1 MLSMGRLAQASGV
14 NVETVRY
21 YERIGLMPEPSRTAG
36 GHRTYDEGHRRRLS
50 FIRRARELGF
60 TLEQVRE
67 LLRLA
72 DQEAQPCGAVVRIA
86 GAHLDEVRRKIAD
99 LTRLEAIL
107 AGAVARCETTASG
120 PDCAVL
126 EMLSDGG

>member
-1 MLSMGRLAQASGV
+1 MLTIGALARASGV
-14 NVETVRY
+14 NLETIRY
-21 YERIGLMPEPSRTAG
+21 YERLGLMPEPPRTGG
-36 GHRTYDEGHRRRLS
+36 GHRLYDEPHRRRLS

-67 LLRLA
+67 LLRLS
-72 DQEAQPCGAVVRIA
+72 DEEGQPCDAVVQIA
-86 GAHLDEVRRKIAD
+86 GAHLEDVRRKIAD

-107 AGAVARCETTASG
+107 AKAVARCALTASG

-126 EMLSDGG
+126 EMLSE